1 MENRTV
7 AQDIYQIVVCDDQPE
22 ALAAVRREI
31 ARCLPSHL
39 YKLHTYE
46 KPDALLNA
54 PLSFDI
60 AFIDIALTDRN
71 GVSLAQALL
80 RKMPACQIL
89 FISNYLSYAPDVYAV
104 PHISFIYK
112 PQMQET
118 IPVYLKQAVRKLEE
132 YRSRRLIIKNQTGFH
147 TVNPYEISYLER
159 NLRKTT
165 IHFAGGQVTTAEKLS
180 DLLLHLPQRQFCFA
194 HRCYVVNLAQVQ
206 HFSYTQLTMDNGF
219 LLPVG
224 RTYAADIKQRFLAW
238 HEWIEYQEAEPDKR

>member
-22 ALAAVRREI
+22 ALAAVRQEI
-31 ARCLPSHL
+31 DRCLPSHL

-112 PQMQET
+112 PKMQET
-118 IPVYLKQAVRKLEE
+118 LPVYLKQAVDKLEE
-132 YRSRRLIIKNQTGFH
+132 YRSRQLIVKNQAGFH
-147 TVNPYEISYLER
+147 TINPYEILYLER
-159 NLRKTT
+159 NLRQTT
-165 IHFAGGQVTTAEKLS
+165 IHLAGAQITTAEKLG
-180 DLLLHLPQRQFCFA
+180 DLLGRLPQRQFCLV
-194 HRCYVVNLAQVQ
+194 HRCFAVNLAQVA
-206 HFSYTQLTMDNGF
+206 HFSYTQLQMTNGV

-224 RTYAADIKQRFLAW
+224 RTYASEIRGKFLAW
-238 HEWIEYQEAEPDKR
+238 HDWVEYEQVSPE